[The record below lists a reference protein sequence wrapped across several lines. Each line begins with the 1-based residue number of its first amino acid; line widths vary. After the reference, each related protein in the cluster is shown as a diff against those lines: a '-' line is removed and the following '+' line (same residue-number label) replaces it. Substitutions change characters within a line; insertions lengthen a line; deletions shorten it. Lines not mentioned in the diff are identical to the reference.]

1 MKLHRSLN
9 PRFTPILFIP
19 VADVAAAL
27 IFFFLL
33 SGTFLLQPG
42 ISVDVPRSPF
52 VLSPQRNPR
61 VVSITSAPAPA
72 IYFENSRLTAAE
84 LASRLAN
91 RSEDT
96 TLIIKSDRSAPVEL
110 VVEVSNVAIAA
121 GCTVVLATAEP
132 NPPPE

>member
-42 ISVDVPRSPF
+42 IAVDVPRSPF
-52 VLSPQRNPR
+52 VLAPQRNPR

-72 IYFENSRLTAAE
+72 IYFENQRVTAAE
-84 LASRLAN
+84 LATRLAEH
-91 RSEDT
+91 SEDT
-96 TLIIKSDRSAPVEL
+96 TLIIKSDRAAPVEL
-110 VVEVSNVAIAA
+110 VVAVSTVAIAA
-121 GCTVVLATAEP
+121 GCTVVLATSES
-132 NPPPE
+132 NP